1 MNDAPLRWRGWIPV
15 TSVLVAGVLVWIA
28 VLVIKRVEPV
38 PDRQQDVLPAAEAA
52 VKSEVTL
59 ALDQDA
65 VTMACGEECSLTAT
79 AVGRVGELE
88 WTSSDEGIATVSK
101 EGIIH
106 SVAVGDAT
114 ITVRDRA
121 SGRQAACL
129 VHVAE
134 PAVLSGFTLSA
145 YHMQGKGCQ
154 LEGTVD
160 TTSPLTKVTVSIYY
174 DGELEMEKYVQWDQG
189 EGPLHYD
196 LNDEDQNLN
205 QLVAFSELDLGKKQ
219 MKMTASTSTHQDITL
234 GEWTFEVYEPSFPY
248 ASALDATKYPTLMP
262 DEWDQW
268 LEADNT
274 RANIDPVFAGRLA
287 ALAKDKGQKIIYIS
301 GFRTKSKQ
309 QELYNL
315 YLSGKGNLAG
325 TPGSSWHEFGAAVDV
340 TGWACSL
347 SNKELAKY
355 GLCKPIASEDWHV
368 QPIEVSRMNKTA
380 FYNAYSSKR
389 YPEWSSSCY
398 KSAG

>member
-1 MNDAPLRWRGWIPV
+1 MQWKGWIPV
-15 TSVLVAGVLVWIA
+15 TSVLVAGGLVLAA
-28 VLVIKRVEPV
+28 VLILKTTASTPEQL
-38 PDRQQDVLPAAEAA
+38 DAAMPAAAEPPT
-52 VKSEVTL
+52 VTL
-59 ALDQDA
+59 TLDQDA
-65 VTMACGEECSLTAT
+65 VTLACGDECSLSAN
-79 AVGRVGELE
+79 AAGRVGELE
-88 WTSSDEGIATVSK
+88 WSSADETVATVT
-101 EGIIH
+101 ENGVIH
-106 SVAVGDAT
+106 PVAIGETTV
-114 ITVRDRA
+114 TVRDRA
-121 SGRQAACL
+121 SGAQAACQ

-134 PAVLSGFTLSA
+134 PAVLTGFDLSA

-154 LEGTVD
+154 LEGVID
-160 TTSPLTKVTVSIYY
+160 TTAPLTKVTVTIYH
-174 DGELEMEKYVQWDQG
+174 DGEVEMEKWVEWTQG

-196 LNDEDQNLN
+196 LNDAEQNLN
-205 QLVAFSELDLGKKQ
+205 QLVAFSELCLGRKQ
-219 MKMTASTSTHQDITL
+219 MKMTASTSTHQQVTL
-234 GEWTFEVYEPSFPY
+234 GEWSFEVYEPSFPY

-262 DEWDQW
+262 EEWDRW

-301 GFRTKSKQ
+301 GFRTKDKQ

-340 TGWACSL
+340 TGWACDL
-347 SNKELAKY
+347 SNKELAAY

-389 YPEWSSSCY
+389 YPEWSSNCY
-398 KSAG
+398 KAAQ